1 MDVLLAHSDVRT
13 RWTSELGYGALAVV
27 ESWAR
32 MLREELGAAA
42 PVGRATFSRE
52 VATIRFHWDHLLRAP
67 WLDEFAREVQEVTRS
82 LTYAGRLTER
92 IMRIGPCPAT
102 LEVERAETHETYDIP
117 CGAMLRVR
125 ADATE
130 IKCRNCGAVWPR
142 SRWDEIG
149 DRWADY
155 ATLAEDF
162 AVAVGTLWRWA
173 SEDGWRKEKRQGRLL
188 VHRDDAEASRDRR
201 ATRCSDRPVC
211 A

>member
-82 LTYAGRLTER
+82 LTYAGRLTEQV
-92 IMRIGPCPAT
+92 MRIGPCPGLLEGGEPCTAT
-102 LEVERAETHETYDIP
+102 L
-117 CGAMLRVR
+117 RVQV
-125 ADATE
+125 DD
-130 IKCRNCGAVWPR
+130 
-142 SRWDEIG
+142 DEIRCRECG
-149 DRWADY
+149 DTWARSSWWMLADRWADY
-155 ATLAEDF
+155 ALLAEDLG
-162 AVAVGTLWRWA
+162 VPVGTLRRWA
-173 SEDGWRKEKRQGRLL
+173 HEDERAGNAWAKETRGRRHL
-188 VHRDDAEASRDRR
+188 VSRVDAIASYDRR
-201 ATRCSDRPVC
+201 RAGKVV